1 MKSKDISNNIL
12 LSLFKVSIIAIL
24 LYLLFKLQSL
34 LLYIAIA
41 AVISL
46 IGRPIVIF
54 LKSKFK
60 LGNLLSASV
69 TIFVLVSILFGII
82 SLFIPLL
89 AQQGENL
96 SLLDIDALQK
106 DIEKLVFEV
115 SLYFDLDKSFWESFL
130 PDVKNFES
138 LSLSAIPKFL
148 NNIFSL
154 LGGLT
159 IGFFSVIFISFF
171 LLKDSHILEN
181 SIFIF
186 VNKTN
191 EKRLRKSFES
201 IKDLLSR
208 YFLGLLLQINILLI
222 IYSIVLFAFG
232 IKNAFII
239 AFLCSL
245 LNLIPYIGPIIAAL
259 LMMILSMTSN
269 LDADFSSIILPK
281 TIYVMIGFIIGQLID
296 NFFSQPYI
304 FSKSIKSHPLEIF
317 LIIIVSGTLFGPIGM
332 IAAIPFY
339 TSLKVIL
346 KEFLSKNKIVK
357 SLTKDL

>member
-1 MKSKDISNNIL
+1 MKNKDLSNDVL
-12 LSLFKVSIIAIL
+12 YGFFKVSIIALL
-24 LYLLFKLQSL
+24 LYLLFKLESL
-34 LLYIAIA
+34 LIYIAIA

-46 IGRPIVIF
+46 IGRPIVMF
-54 LKSKFK
+54 LKSRLK

-69 TIFVLVSILFGII
+69 AIFILVSILFGII

-89 AQQGENL
+89 IQQGENL
-96 SLLDIDALQK
+96 SLLDIDALQGN
-106 DIEKLVFEV
+106 IEKLIFEV
-115 SLYFDLDKSFWESFL
+115 SFYFDLDKSFWKSFL
-130 PDVKNFES
+130 PNLKNFES
-138 LSLSAIPKFL
+138 ISLSAIPAFL
-148 NNIFSL
+148 NNIFNL

-186 VNKTN
+186 INRTN
-191 EKRLRKSFES
+191 EKKLRKSFES
-201 IKDLLSR
+201 IKNLLSR

-269 LDADFSSIILPK
+269 LDADFSSVILPN

-304 FSKSIKSHPLEIF
+304 FSKSVKSHPLEIF
-317 LIIIVSGTLFGPIGM
+317 LIIIISGTLFGPIGM

-346 KEFLSKNKIVK
+346 KEFLSENKIVK
-357 SLTKDL
+357 TLTKDI

>member
-1 MKSKDISNNIL
+1 M
-12 LSLFKVSIIAIL
+12 
-24 LYLLFKLQSL
+24 
-34 LLYIAIA
+34 
-41 AVISL
+41 
-46 IGRPIVIF
+46 
-54 LKSKFK
+54 
-60 LGNLLSASV
+60 
-69 TIFVLVSILFGII
+69 
-82 SLFIPLL
+82 
-89 AQQGENL
+89 
-96 SLLDIDALQK
+96 
-106 DIEKLVFEV
+106 
-115 SLYFDLDKSFWESFL
+115 YFDLDKSFWESFL
-130 PDVKNFES
+130 PDGKNFES
-138 LSLSAIPKFL
+138 ISLSAIPKFL

-171 LLKDSHILEN
+171 LLKDSDILEN
-181 SIFIF
+181 SIFVF
-186 VNKTN
+186 VNKSN
-191 EKRLRKSFES
+191 EKRLKKSFES

-245 LNLIPYIGPIIAAL
+245 LNLIPYIGPIIAAI
-259 LMMILSMTSN
+259 LMIILSMTSN
-269 LDADFSSIILPK
+269 LDADFSTIILPK

-304 FSKSIKSHPLEIF
+304 FSKSVKSHPLEIF
-317 LIIIVSGTLFGPIGM
+317 IIILVGGTLFGPIGM

-346 KEFLSKNKIVK
+346 KEFLSNNRIVK